1 MFVNKNNY
9 STTYFS
15 STQSIN
21 DTDIVYGT
29 TGNKTQLSVTYDSGV
44 GAIIDV
50 FESQLT
56 IQVTSSTSYVNR
68 TLGLLGVNNN
78 DINDDFTRPDGSII
92 PINSTQEQIYY
103 QFGKLCESHLEFC
116 FNSLSL
122 PLTLFLLKTKLFI
135 KFHVCLLSV
144 LDKGVTIS
152 IVYKTTFLE

>member
-1 MFVNKNNY
+1 MNKNHY
-9 STTYFS
+9 STSYFN

-21 DTDIVYGT
+21 DTDIVYST

-56 IQVTSSTSYVNR
+56 IQVTSRNSFLNK

-78 DINDDFTRPDGSII
+78 DINDDLTRPDGSIL

-103 QFGKLCESHLEFC
+103 QFGKLCK
-116 FNSLSL
+116 
-122 PLTLFLLKTKLFI
+122 FLLISVHVFALCVRISLFI
-135 KFHVCLLSV
+135 VRV
-144 LDKGVTIS
+144 
-152 IVYKTTFLE
+152 KT